1 MRCVLADIHIDGR
14 LQDLSVK
21 ISFDSLNMCP
31 CVDIFVQ
38 LNAPCASVRGLFNV
52 NLLFKKRRRNN
63 TINMHT
69 KINVPSVHVHCMC
82 HLLFTLLCFLSEG
95 PKTPHSTIQLQ
106 LNTSHHIFFTHP
118 THCSPSVFPSMPLL
132 VLFSDFSF
140 SFTVACRLCISLLGS
155 PHPPLLKSL
164 SFSYSFTSFYSES
177 CLSCTAFLSHLDFI
191 HINIGALGCNTR
203 PCQPTVSMCIYVI
216 F

>member
-1 MRCVLADIHIDGR
+1 MHHVPRCR
-14 LQDLSVK
+14 
-21 ISFDSLNMCP
+21 
-31 CVDIFVQ
+31 
-38 LNAPCASVRGLFNV
+38 RLFNV
-52 NLLFKKRRRNN
+52 NLLFKKRRRDS

-69 KINVPSVHVHCMC
+69 EINVPSVHAHCMC

-140 SFTVACRLCISLLGS
+140 SFTVACRLCICLLGS
-155 PHPPLLKSL
+155 PPPPLLKSCL
-164 SFSYSFTSFYSES
+164 FLIHLPPFIPKAAYLAQPFSR
-177 CLSCTAFLSHLDFI
+177 I
-191 HINIGALGCNTR
+191 
-203 PCQPTVSMCIYVI
+203 
-216 F
+216 